1 MNQKSDHKEPI
12 GSSDN
17 ETKLKSRVS
26 TQVKRPSLYKVVML
40 NDDYTPMEFVVH
52 IMKTYFKKSEPEAIK
67 LMLQIHNIGYAVVGV
82 FTREI
87 AESKTHQVNEVSK
100 KHEYPLLTRFEKE

>member
-26 TQVKRPSLYKVVML
+26 TQVKRPSLYKVV
-40 NDDYTPMEFVVH
+40 T
-52 IMKTYFKKSEPEAIK
+52 T
-67 LMLQIHNIGYAVVGV
+67 
-82 FTREI
+82 
-87 AESKTHQVNEVSK
+87 
-100 KHEYPLLTRFEKE
+100 